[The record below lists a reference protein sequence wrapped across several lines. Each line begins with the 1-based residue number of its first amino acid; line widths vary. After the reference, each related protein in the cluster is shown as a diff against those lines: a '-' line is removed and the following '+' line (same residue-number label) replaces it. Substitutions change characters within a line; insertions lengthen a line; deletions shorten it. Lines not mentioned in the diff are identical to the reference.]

1 MATANEVEA
10 YLAALPEEQRATL
23 ETVRATIQA
32 TAPDATETISYQIP
46 TFRWGGRGLVAY
58 AAFKE
63 HYSLFPMSK
72 AVVEAQGEDLAQF
85 RAGKGTLRF
94 TADQPMP
101 AELVQRIVQARMK
114 EIEAVTRTAQSS

>member
-1 MATANEVEA
+1 MFEEVDMATANEVEA

-58 AAFKE
+58 AAFKK
-63 HYSLFPMSK
+63 HYSPLPNEQGRCRSAGGGSG
-72 AVVEAQGEDLAQF
+72 AVPYGEGDAAIHGGSAH
-85 RAGKGTLRF
+85 AG
-94 TADQPMP
+94 
-101 AELVQRIVQARMK
+101 
-114 EIEAVTRTAQSS
+114 